1 MIFSAAFLCRKVH
14 NRMQIPK
21 ERDLLLHAGK
31 SCARTRRKWGS
42 MDAENDFVPKIKLT
56 IRRGTSFF
64 GPGIAELLTLL
75 ESSGS
80 MKEACRTMG
89 LSYTKG
95 WRIVNTA
102 EENLGYDLIVR
113 QHGGTGGGAS
123 CLTDRGKN
131 LLEKYYGLEKE
142 VMEFTGEAFRRTFP
156 EGL

>member
-1 MIFSAAFLCRKVH
+1 
-14 NRMQIPK
+14 
-21 ERDLLLHAGK
+21 
-31 SCARTRRKWGS
+31 

-75 ESSGS
+75 ESAGS